1 MFRVHP
7 FSCAEGC
14 TTIRKEIRH
23 QRAELRT
30 VLDFLRKGD
39 VLIVTRKGDVLIVT
53 TRLRGRIP
61 WLDGRR
67 IEPWLNQIMAT
78 WGASPNN
85 IGMSAHPLP
94 EPLLF
99 AIWYSP
105 FSCEYEGWTR
115 LETTAYRA

>member
-30 VLDFLRKGD
+30 VLDFL
-39 VLIVTRKGDVLIVT
+39 RKGDVLIVT

-99 AIWYSP
+99 AI
-105 FSCEYEGWTR
+105 
-115 LETTAYRA
+115 